1 MELEVSQKTERLAK
15 SMKLTPEQMAFAD
28 LVAVGWETSDAYIVA
43 FHKGSTWIKK
53 ALKDEVQKLLD
64 NQNVKNRIDETKS
77 VLSQRQKDA
86 VKNTAKKELTTIV
99 DTAMSKEKMLFD
111 LQTAKATSIPGSKE
125 WIDINKMIID
135 VTRMKQDDVQ
145 TENRTIFHFLPVRY
159 PTGCHDCLYQRC
171 DTCRYKKAYKGEED

>member
-1 MELEVSQKTERLAK
+1 MELEVSQKTAKVCK
-15 SMKLTPEQMAFAD
+15 SMKLDAESMAFAD
-28 LVAVGWETSDAYIVA
+28 LVAVGWEPSDAYIVA

-53 ALKDEVQKLLD
+53 ALRDEVQKLLD
-64 NQNVKNRIDETKS
+64 NGNVKNRIDETKN

-86 VKNTAKKELTTIV
+86 VKNTAKKEMTTIV
-99 DTAMSKEKMLFD
+99 DTAMSKEKMLYD
-111 LQTAKATSIPGSKE
+111 LQLAKTKSDPGSKE

-145 TENRTIFHFLPVRY
+145 TENTTIRHYLPVRY

-171 DTCRYKKAYKGEED
+171 DKCKYKLAYKEQE